1 MVQFITRRLL
11 WLIPVVL
18 GMTVITFTISNLVPA
33 DPIRAIAGSNARPEQ
48 VESLRREWGMDKP
61 LPQQYLTYLGNL
73 FRGNLG
79 ISIHTRRPVLEDIK
93 EYFPATLE
101 VTLAAVILMVAV
113 GIPLGVLSAVRQ
125 GRMVDHINRLICIGG
140 IAMPIFFLGLLFQLI
155 FYRWLNWL
163 PAQGR
168 IDILISPPRHF
179 TGMYVLD
186 SIVSANWS
194 ALLSSLKHLLLP
206 ALTLALGSLAM
217 ISRMVRASMLEV
229 LGCDYIRTARAK
241 GLVERLVI
249 YRHAFRN
256 AMIPMVTLLALQIGL
271 LLGGAFLVEI
281 IFSWPGIG
289 LYAVRSMLAVDF
301 PAIMGVTLLIVI
313 IYVLINLLADLIY
326 GSLNPC
332 IRLE

>member
-18 GMTVITFTISNLVPA
+18 GMTVITFTLTNLVPA

-48 VESLRREWGMDKP
+48 VENLRREWGMDKP
-61 LPQQYLTYLGNL
+61 LPQQYLTYLANL
-73 FRGNLG
+73 IRGNLG
-79 ISIHTRRPVLEDIK
+79 ISIHSRRPVVQDIK

-101 VTLAAVILMVAV
+101 LTMAAVILMVV
-113 GIPLGVLSAVRQ
+113 GGIPLGVLSAVRQ
-125 GRMVDHINRLICIGG
+125 GRLIDHINRIISIGG

-168 IDILISPPRHF
+168 IDFLIPPPSHF
-179 TGMYVLD
+179 TGMYVID
-186 SIVSANWS
+186 SIVSANWR
-194 ALLSSLKHLLLP
+194 ALGSSLEHLVLP

-241 GLVERLVI
+241 GLGERQVI
-249 YRHAFRN
+249 YRHALRN
-256 AMIPMVTLLALQIGL
+256 AMIPMVTILALQIGL

-301 PAIMGVTLLIVI
+301 PAIMGVTLLLVI

-326 GSLNPC
+326 GVLNPC